1 MALGVAA
8 FFPGGRPRF
17 LPGVVAAR
25 VGVLGGRPRG
35 LPELCG
41 TSALGGRPRFFPA
54 DVAAAELG
62 ASIDF
67 GGRPGPRFGVVAGV
81 FATTGVLGGRPRFLG
96 SVAPG
101 VFAAAAA
108 RGLEWGGWDGVSLRL
123 ESDWNRWIFN
133 NRIVDGYGGVTDV
146 APTFRGPSSF
156 GLGDRGLGDGL
167 GVLIVAL
174 ARFAPR
180 ARDPHSRSL
189 SDSGAGCLNT
199 APGRALGDGRGSLRA
214 GHRSRLVGVTSG
226 LLGGHGG
233 SVSGFASE
241 VSRLA
246 SSAPSVFV

>member
-41 TSALGGRPRFFPA
+41 TIDLGGRPRFFPV

-108 RGLEWGGWDGVSLRL
+108 RGLEGGGWDGVSFAIGVRL
-123 ESDWNRWIFN
+123 ESMDF
-133 NRIVDGYGGVTDV
+133 
-146 APTFRGPSSF
+146 
-156 GLGDRGLGDGL
+156 
-167 GVLIVAL
+167 
-174 ARFAPR
+174 
-180 ARDPHSRSL
+180 
-189 SDSGAGCLNT
+189 
-199 APGRALGDGRGSLRA
+199 
-214 GHRSRLVGVTSG
+214 
-226 LLGGHGG
+226 
-233 SVSGFASE
+233 
-241 VSRLA
+241 
-246 SSAPSVFV
+246 